1 MIYNLFFNQF
11 LLLYNCGNIVPP
23 FGEAKK
29 CLRPA
34 AFGRPADASAG
45 CIKYED
51 K

>member
-1 MIYNLFFNQF
+1 MIYNLF
-11 LLLYNCGNIVPP
+11 LLLYKSGNIAPP
-23 FGEAKK
+23 IGEAKK

-34 AFGRPADASAG
+34 AFGRPADASAC